1 MSLADLL
8 PDRIAAGHHEIKNLL
23 GMLPNLSAIEAE
35 VRLCDDGWNDFLD
48 GICVHSCPCDF
59 SDIQKTVQSSLQKWV
74 LTGPVVA
81 PSPPLLERVGS
92 VDSAFDAKRTKG
104 LARDEAERMKQEFKQ
119 DLAKGELDVIKS
131 KYSDL
136 QVGRKPIWGTPS
148 DSLTTRSFSGLG
160 LLELFDRLNLGKT
173 PSLKGDDWVFC
184 YAPQPVNCRIP
195 TIADAC
201 GGDGWHSPFFPSPA
215 SEPYGITKPVTPGK
229 SGFFEV
235 VHEPVSWEHFLALP
249 EKRPL

>member
-23 GMLPNLSAIEAE
+23 GMLPNLAAIEAE

-59 SDIQKTVQSSLQKWV
+59 SDIRKSVQSSLGKWV

-81 PSPPLLERVGS
+81 PRPSLLERVGS
-92 VDSAFDAKRTKG
+92 IVPAFQAMRTKG
-104 LARDEAERMKQEFKQ
+104 VARDEIPRMIEEFEQ

-131 KYSDL
+131 KYFDL
-136 QVGRKPIWGTPS
+136 HVGRKPIWGTPS
-148 DSLTTRSFSGLG
+148 DNLMSRSFSGLG
-160 LLELFDRLNLGKT
+160 FLELFDRLNLGVT
-173 PSLKGDDWVFC
+173 PTLNGDHWVFC
-184 YAPQPVNCRIP
+184 YSPQLVDCRIP

-201 GGDGWHSPFFPSPA
+201 GNYSWHPPFFPSPA
-215 SEPYGITKPVTPGK
+215 GEPYGITKPITPGK

-235 VHEPVSWEHFLALP
+235 VHEPVSWECFLALP